1 MATCRYEPWS
11 LKDLATALNDMHVDR
26 KQIVVPM
33 FQRGKRWKSKQE
45 DAFIDSLLKGYPV
58 GTMLFYR
65 TVEDNKE
72 IYTLVDGLQRG
83 NTIKKF
89 MASPTKYFKSENIPT
104 ELVDNIFNILGL
116 KGQESKIKNGISSII
131 VNSIHSWSTYNG
143 MQYYPIAKE
152 ILSVYPTTANNAI
165 DDIIGVLQPF
175 LDKHKSSYE
184 KIANTTIPVIVY
196 SGDEDT
202 LPDIF
207 DRINSKGT
215 PLSTYEVFAASWPIN
230 NKFKVNN
237 SEVINRVLR
246 KYDTLADDN
255 FSLAG
260 YNRDELRKS
269 QKLNAF
275 EYLFGLSRYLNDKYS
290 FLKFDKTSE
299 DDVINPMA
307 FELVNACLNE
317 TNDTIKTLYNNILT
331 LDINQFEE
339 KLIAIIEF
347 VEEIIKPITRFK
359 GNKRGSEKILHSKY
373 QILSMISTTFKE
385 KYDVNNNC
393 LVRSTWKESRSLL
406 KKNMLQH
413 YVCDI
418 IESEWNDGGTSK
430 IHKAAK
436 PNKYLNSIS
445 ILRWETVLNSYFEQ
459 SNSRQESKK
468 IANPSK
474 EDIVILNCIYL
485 PLFTAMDQLSL
496 ENFDIEHIATKDQMK
511 QKISRCKGL
520 GLPISSIANLC
531 YLPQTVNRSKR
542 DKTFYQDSNYLKYIN
557 LSEIE
562 SKYSFTEEQ
571 DMEWLDLQYLVG
583 DFEVLKDYYFA
594 FLKRRFKKQKE
605 VFFKAF
611 GIESINIDDV
621 EEESLNTNLKSEST
635 IINNNNSDIEIN
647 TIIKSPSAFHNLCA
661 RSINTALN
669 ISLHKVNRRLYAS
682 EDNET
687 GIIISVSKA
696 YKQGNRDKY
705 WFAYHTHFRDDLE
718 KFKNKYI
725 AFGCG
730 SEKNTLLLPISDIEN
745 KKIKLNHTSKDNRIY
760 WHIVFFKDSNNK
772 WTWLLSKPELEE
784 IDITDKL
791 I

>member
-11 LKDLATALNDMHVDR
+11 LKDLATALNDMHIDK

-33 FQRGKRWKSKQE
+33 FQRGKRWKPKQE

-65 TVEDNKE
+65 TVEENKE

-89 MASPTKYFKSENIPT
+89 MASPTKYFKDEDIPI
-104 ELVDNIFNILGL
+104 EIVDVIFNILEL
-116 KGQESKIKNGISSII
+116 RGQESKIKNGISDIV
-131 VNSIHSWSTYNG
+131 VNSIHSYSTYNG
-143 MQYYPIAKE
+143 MQYYPIAKD
-152 ILSVYPTTANNAI
+152 ITHAYPTTNIEAI
-165 DDIIGVLQPF
+165 DQIIQVLQPF
-175 LDKHKSSYE
+175 LDKHKLLYE
-184 KIANTTIPVIVY
+184 KIVNTIIPVIVY

-215 PLSTYEVFAASWPIN
+215 ALTTYEVFAASWPIN

-237 SEVINRVLR
+237 SEIVDKVLK

-260 YNRDELRKS
+260 YDREELRKG
-269 QKLNAF
+269 QRLNAF
-275 EYLFGLSRYLNDKYS
+275 EYLFGLSRFINDKYD
-290 FLKFDKTSE
+290 FLRFDKSSE
-299 DDVINPMA
+299 DDVINPMG

-317 TNDTIKTLYNNILT
+317 TNDTIKTLYSNILA

-339 KLIAIIEF
+339 KLINTIEF

-359 GNKRGSEKILHSKY
+359 GNKRGSNKILHSKY
-373 QILSMISTTFKE
+373 QVMSMISTTFKE
-385 KYDVNNNC
+385 RYDVDNNC
-393 LVRSTWKESRSLL
+393 LVRSTWKGSKALI
-406 KKNMLQH
+406 KKNMIQH

-430 IHKAAK
+430 IHKVAK
-436 PNKYLNSIS
+436 PNKYINPIS
-445 ILRWETVLNSYFEQ
+445 VLRWETVLNSYFEQ
-459 SNSRQESKK
+459 SNMRQESKK

-474 EDIVILNCIYL
+474 EDIVILNCIHL

-496 ENFDIEHIATKDQMK
+496 DTFDIEHIATKDQMK
-511 QKISRCKGL
+511 YKINICKGS

-531 YLPQTVNRSKR
+531 YLPETVNRSKR
-542 DKTFYQDSNYLKYIN
+542 NKTFYQDKSYLKHIN

-562 SKYSFTEEQ
+562 VKYSFTEESNL
-571 DMEWLDLQYLVG
+571 EWLDLQYLEG
-583 DFEVLKDYYFA
+583 DFEVLKDYYFSY
-594 FLKRRFKKQKE
+594 LKRRFKKQKE
-605 VFFKAF
+605 MFYKAF
-611 GIESINIDDV
+611 NIENIDVDDIEN
-621 EEESLNTNLKSEST
+621 EELIKDIKSEPL
-635 IINNNNSDIEIN
+635 IINNKPNDEID
-647 TIIKSPSAFHNLCA
+647 TGVKLPSSFHNLCVK
-661 RSINTALN
+661 SINNALN

-682 EDNET
+682 EDYEV
-687 GIIISVSKA
+687 GIVVSVSKS
-696 YKQGNRDKY
+696 YKQGNRNKY
-705 WFAYHTHFRDDLE
+705 WFSYHPYFRDDLE
-718 KFKNKYI
+718 QYKNKYI

-730 SEKNTLLLPISDIEN
+730 SEENILLISLSDIEN
-745 KKIKLNHTSKDNRIY
+745 RKIKINHTSKDNRIY
-760 WHIVFFKDSNNK
+760 WHMVFYQDQNNK

-791 I
+791 L

>member
-1 MATCRYEPWS
+1 MATCKYEPWS
-11 LKDLATALNDMHVDR
+11 LKDLATALNNMHIDR

-33 FQRGKRWKSKQE
+33 FQRGKRWKPEQE
-45 DAFIDSLLKGYPV
+45 NAFIDSLLKGYPV

-65 TVEDNKE
+65 TVEENKE

-104 ELVDNIFNILGL
+104 ELADNIFNILGL
-116 KGQESKIKNGISSII
+116 KGQELKIKNGISDII
-131 VNSIHSWSTYNG
+131 VNSIHSWSTYID

-152 ILSVYPTTANNAI
+152 ITGVYPTSNNSAI
-165 DDIIGVLQPF
+165 DEIIEVLQPF

-230 NKFKVNN
+230 NKFRVNN
-237 SEVINRVLR
+237 SEVIDMVLR

-260 YNRDELRKS
+260 YDRDELRKS

-275 EYLFGLSRYLNDKYS
+275 EYLFGLSRFLNDKYS

-307 FELVNACLNE
+307 FELVNACLND

-339 KLIAIIEF
+339 KLIDTIEF
-347 VEEIIKPITRFK
+347 VGSIIKPITRFK
-359 GNKRGSEKILHSKY
+359 GNKRGSDKILHSKY
-373 QILSMISTTFKE
+373 QLLSMISTTFKE

-393 LVRSTWKESRSLL
+393 LVRSNWKESRNLL
-406 KKNMLQH
+406 RKNMPQH

-418 IESEWNDGGTSK
+418 VESEWNDGGTSK
-430 IHKAAK
+430 IHKVAK
-436 PNKYLNSIS
+436 PNKYLTPIT

-459 SNSRQESKK
+459 SNARQESKK

-496 ENFDIEHIATKDQMK
+496 DNFDIEHIAPKDQLK
-511 QKISRCKGL
+511 QKINNCRGL

-542 DKTFYQDSNYLKYIN
+542 DKTFYQDKSYLIHIN

-562 SKYSFTEEQ
+562 NKYSFTKEQ

-583 DFEVLKDYYFA
+583 DFEVLKDDYLS

-605 VFFKAF
+605 MFFKSF
-611 GIESINIDDV
+611 
-621 EEESLNTNLKSEST
+621 
-635 IINNNNSDIEIN
+635 
-647 TIIKSPSAFHNLCA
+647 
-661 RSINTALN
+661 
-669 ISLHKVNRRLYAS
+669 RLR
-682 EDNET
+682 
-687 GIIISVSKA
+687 K
-696 YKQGNRDKY
+696 
-705 WFAYHTHFRDDLE
+705 HH
-718 KFKNKYI
+718 
-725 AFGCG
+725 
-730 SEKNTLLLPISDIEN
+730 
-745 KKIKLNHTSKDNRIY
+745 
-760 WHIVFFKDSNNK
+760 
-772 WTWLLSKPELEE
+772 
-784 IDITDKL
+784 
-791 I
+791 